1 MSRKQLKLAKKTW
14 ITKGILTSIRK
25 KNSMFQSH
33 FIRGSDAEKN
43 YFRRYTNKLT
53 KIKAHSKKLFFA
65 VEFANSK
72 GNVRK
77 TWEIIRSVIPTN
89 SSHESPSA
97 RKVDGELTEDPT
109 TIANQLNNYFCAIGA
124 NLANNL
130 KEIKHKDSKN
140 FLKEFPKLFS
150 EHPLMQPKFSIK

>member
-1 MSRKQLKLAKKTW
+1 
-14 ITKGILTSIRK
+14 
-25 KNSMFQSH
+25 MFQSH

-77 TWEIIRSVIPTN
+77 TWEIIRSVIQTN

-109 TIANQLNNYFCAIGA
+109 TIANQLNNYFCTIGA

-150 EHPLMQPKFSIK
+150 